1 MLDTLSLLNEIFMLI
16 ISNFKISYKR
26 YMHRQVNFDNKMIG
40 ILGPRGAGKTTFLLQ
55 YIQECD
61 LSWKKKLYITADHS
75 EIAGMK
81 IYNIAKEFHKQGG
94 KLLII
99 DEIHKYKNFESELKS
114 IYDTFDLQIIF
125 SGSSAIQLEHAKA
138 DLSRRAILYRING
151 LSFREFLELETG
163 LVFESYTLE
172 EILDNHQD
180 ITFQINKQ
188 IKPYEYFYDY
198 LKYGFYPFYREDIA
212 TYPIRLNET
221 INAVLEVDLPMVFNV
236 EPRNII
242 KLKKLV
248 SVICQSEPYEIN
260 MTKLAAQAEINRN
273 TLYNYLFYLQA
284 GSIIKMLFTK
294 GSASSFMTKPE
305 KLYLHNPNL
314 NYSYCK
320 NAKIGT
326 IREEFLINQLGVGY
340 EVKYT
345 SKGDIC
351 VNDRYVF
358 EIGGENKKFTQI
370 RGVDNSYLILD
381 GLEFGRGN
389 KIPIWLFGFLY

>member
-1 MLDTLSLLNEIFMLI
+1 
-16 ISNFKISYKR
+16 
-26 YMHRQVNFDNKMIG
+26 MIG
-40 ILGPRGAGKTTFLLQ
+40 ILGPRDSGKTTFLLQ
-55 YIQECD
+55 YIQEND
-61 LSWKKKLYITADHS
+61 LPWKKKLYITADHS
-75 EIAGMK
+75 EIAGLK
-81 IYNIAKEFHKQGG
+81 IYNIAREFHKQGG
-94 KLLII
+94 KLLVI

-138 DLSRRAILYRING
+138 DLSRRAILYRVNG
-151 LSFREFLELETG
+151 LSFREFLELETN
-163 LVFESYTLE
+163 LVFKSYTLE
-172 EILDNHQD
+172 DIINHHQD
-180 ITFQINKQ
+180 IALQINKQ

-198 LKYGFYPFYREDIA
+198 LKYGFYPFYKENIE

-236 EPRNII
+236 EPANII
-242 KLKKLV
+242 KLKKLLN
-248 SVICQSEPYEIN
+248 VICQSEPYEVN

-284 GSIIKMLFTK
+284 GSIIKMLFSK

-326 IREEFLINQLGVGY
+326 IREEFIINQLTVKH
-340 EVKYT
+340 EVRYA

-351 VNDRYVF
+351 VDDKYIF
-358 EIGGENKKFTQI
+358 EIGGENKKFAQI
-370 RGVDNSYLILD
+370 KNIENSYLIVD